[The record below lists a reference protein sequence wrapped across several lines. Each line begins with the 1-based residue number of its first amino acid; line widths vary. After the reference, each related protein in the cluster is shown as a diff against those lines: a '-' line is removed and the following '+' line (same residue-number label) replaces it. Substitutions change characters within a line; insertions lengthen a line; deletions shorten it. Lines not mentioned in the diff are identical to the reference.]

1 MASVQ
6 ARGRGRGK
14 RKLVNDINVV
24 PYIDVMMVLLV
35 IFMVTAPFVP
45 TGTIE
50 LPRVGQTSATPEKF
64 IEIEIHPGGRLVIET
79 RKFERQQTLE
89 ISRDALAE
97 TIKALAA
104 GNNDIPVVLS
114 GDKTVAYEAV
124 LDVMD
129 ELQRLGRKRVGL
141 MVKTRSP

>member
-6 ARGRGRGK
+6 ARGRSRGK

-50 LPRVGQTSATPEKF
+50 LPRVGQTSATPERF
-64 IEIEIHPGGRLVIET
+64 IEIEIHADGKLIVET
-79 RKFERQQTLE
+79 RKFEQQRTLE
-89 ISRDALAE
+89 IAREALAE
-97 TIKALAA
+97 TVTTLAG

-114 GDKTVAYEAV
+114 GDKAVAYEAI

-141 MVKTRSP
+141 MVKTRAP

>member
-6 ARGRGRGK
+6 PRGRTRGK
-14 RKLVNDINVV
+14 HKLVNDINVV

-45 TGTIE
+45 TGTID
-50 LPRVGQTSATPEKF
+50 LPRVGQTSATPERF
-64 IEIEIHPGGRLVIET
+64 IEVEIHADGKLIVET
-79 RKFERQQTLE
+79 RKFEQQQTLE
-89 ISRDALAE
+89 IGREALAE
-97 TIKALAA
+97 TITMLAA
-104 GNNDIPVVLS
+104 GNSDIPVVLS
-114 GDKTVAYEAV
+114 GDKAVAYEAI

-141 MVKTRSP
+141 MVKTRAP

>member
-45 TGTIE
+45 TGTID

-64 IEIEIHPGGRLVIET
+64 IEIQIQADGKLVVAT
-79 RKFERQQTLE
+79 RKFEDPQTLE
-89 ISRDALAE
+89 IGREQLAD
-97 TIKALAA
+97 TIKLLAG

-114 GDKTVAYEAV
+114 GDKAVVYEAI